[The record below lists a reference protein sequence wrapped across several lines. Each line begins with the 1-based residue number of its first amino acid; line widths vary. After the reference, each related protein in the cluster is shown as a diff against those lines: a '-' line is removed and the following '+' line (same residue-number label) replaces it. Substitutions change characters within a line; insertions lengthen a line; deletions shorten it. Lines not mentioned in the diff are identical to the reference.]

1 MRFVPYHL
9 HHKHGCMIA
18 DYTWWHDHHYDVID
32 WMREHLPRGEQHA
45 KGMTIEF
52 DSEQEALMFM
62 LRWQA

>member
-1 MRFVPYHL
+1 MRFVPYLL

-18 DYTWWHDHHYDVID
+18 DYTWWHNHQGEILG
-32 WMREHLPRGEQHA
+32 WMATYLPRGTKHQ

-62 LRWQA
+62 LKWQA